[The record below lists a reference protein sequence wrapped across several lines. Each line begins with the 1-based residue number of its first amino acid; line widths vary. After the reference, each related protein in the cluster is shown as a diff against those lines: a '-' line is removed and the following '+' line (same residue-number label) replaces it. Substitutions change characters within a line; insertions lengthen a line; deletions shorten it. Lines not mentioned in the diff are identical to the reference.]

1 MKKSCYGLIID
12 SANMESLEHEFKK
25 LDVSRP
31 NQRKDESKSAESSNE
46 NAPAAAESL
55 LPLDHFIQDLDER
68 KGKLPCQCK
77 EVTDIQTSVE
87 NFLKVLLLD
96 IEKDFPFFKTTLINS
111 GSFYEGTKVGK
122 PDEFDYFVQLDNFS
136 QPEDIRFEELA
147 HSVVTVIPSESAF
160 EKLLKVNPSLCSFDW
175 REKIKRPF
183 FGALHSKL
191 ARGFEAF
198 DLQVLSDTTRRHGPA
213 YTLHLKWTG
222 GKLYKGLNIAVDLV
236 LAVKINSHSSTM
248 EVDFESQAGRVVPS
262 LLDTLPYYFAV
273 SGYKEYPV
281 SSSSNLF
288 KEFKEEQEKRS
299 LGFPVSESKI
309 SLRISLKEFHC
320 LLRISQ
326 SSLEQSLFRDHFGPD
341 GGPSV
346 CLRVLKVLR
355 DMTRPFGQFWYCLS
369 LYIFNKR
376 KSIDENVLDFIDIDK
391 KINNNL
397 VRHTKLHSPCGVTE
411 PDMES
416 SKYIS
421 SYTLK
426 TLTLFEWST
435 NPEEKQWT
443 GSNLTQRIVNIFT
456 GLLDLLKQNK
466 GIRSFWYE
474 DYNVLPADGE
484 SDVLLSDAINRVTI
498 ILKCISSSRNAS
510 KYCFKNCV
518 QTLKD
523 FVKLA
528 RRKTKLTRFL
538 HSSLEGNFGDK
549 IREVLEESVGK
560 TKKKGSPHIPKGP
573 RWKPYS
579 AIVDVDFFSDH
590 SVFCGIYIRALLEK
604 IAPEE
609 DFQILSS
616 YFQSKDDSIFV
627 SGTDSFTMEEAE
639 EIVKNSRHL
648 FEEIA
653 RDRMNDLKTFLPDY
667 SLWSRDFKHDEVA
680 DLLKLLRKNFEKD
693 LEILRNK
700 LKTEKVSRKPG
711 TGV

>member
-1 MKKSCYGLIID
+1 MKTSCYGLIID

-31 NQRKDESKSAESSNE
+31 NQREDESKSAESSNE

-68 KGKLPCQCK
+68 KGKLPCGCQ

-87 NFLKVLLLD
+87 NFLKALLLD
-96 IEKDFPFFKTTLINS
+96 IEKDLPFFKTTLINS

-136 QPEDIRFEELA
+136 QDIRSEELKHGMVA
-147 HSVVTVIPSESAF
+147 VIPSESAF
-160 EKLLKVNPSLCSFDW
+160 QKLSKVNHNLHSFDW
-175 REKIKRPF
+175 KENIKSPF
-183 FGALHSKL
+183 VEALDSKL
-191 ARGFEAF
+191 VKGFEAF
-198 DLQVLSDTTRRHGPA
+198 GLKVLSEETSRHGPA
-213 YTLHLKWTG
+213 YTLDLKWTG
-222 GKLYKGLNIAVDLV
+222 GELYKGLNIAVDLV

-248 EVDFESQAGRVVPS
+248 KVDFESQAGRVVTS

-288 KEFKEEQEKRS
+288 KEFKEEQKKS
-299 LGFPVSESKI
+299 CLGFPVSESKI

-320 LLRISQ
+320 LLCISQ

-355 DMTRPFGQFWYCLS
+355 DMTRPFDQFRYCLS
-369 LYIFNKR
+369 LYIFDKG
-376 KSIDENVLDFIDIDK
+376 KSIDENVLDFINIDK
-391 KINNNL
+391 KINNF

-411 PDMES
+411 PDSDS

-426 TLTLFEWST
+426 TLTLFEWSE

-456 GLLDLLKQNK
+456 GLLGLLKQNE

-474 DYNVLPADGE
+474 DYNVLPADGG
-484 SDVLLSDAINRVTI
+484 SDILLSDAINRVTI
-498 ILKCISSSRNAS
+498 ILKCISSLRNAS

-518 QTLKD
+518 HTLKD
-523 FVKLA
+523 LLKLA

-538 HSSLEGNFGDK
+538 RSSLERIFGDK
-549 IREVLEESVGK
+549 IREVLEESIGK
-560 TKKKGSPHIPKGP
+560 TKKKGNPPIPKGP
-573 RWKPYS
+573 GRKTDS
-579 AIVDVDFFSDH
+579 AIVDVDFFADP

-604 IAPEE
+604 LAPEE
-609 DFQILSS
+609 DFQILSY
-616 YFQSKDDSIFV
+616 YFQSKDDRIFV
-627 SGTDSFTMEEAE
+627 SGTDSFTKEEAE

-653 RDRMNDLKTFLPDY
+653 RNRMNDLKTFLPDY

-680 DLLKLLRKNFEKD
+680 ELLNLLWKNFEKD

-711 TGV
+711 TGVET

>member
-1 MKKSCYGLIID
+1 
-12 SANMESLEHEFKK
+12 MESLEHEFKK
-25 LDVSRP
+25 LDVRRP
-31 NQRKDESKSAESSNE
+31 NQGEDELKSSESSNE

-55 LPLDHFIQDLDER
+55 LPFDHFIQDLDER
-68 KGKLPCQCK
+68 KGKLPCCK

-87 NFLKVLLLD
+87 NFLKALLLE
-96 IEKDFPFFKTTLINS
+96 IEKDLPFFKTTLINS

-136 QPEDIRFEELA
+136 QPDDIRFEELA

-160 EKLLKVNPSLCSFDW
+160 EKLLQVNRSLRSFDW
-175 REKIKRPF
+175 KEKIKSPF

-248 EVDFESQAGRVVPS
+248 KVDFESQAGRVVTS

-288 KEFKEEQEKRS
+288 
-299 LGFPVSESKI
+299 SESTI
-309 SLRISLKEFHC
+309 SLRESHC
-320 LLRISQ
+320 LLRCSQ
-326 SSLEQSLFRDHFGPD
+326 SCLEQSLFRDHFGPD
-341 GGPSV
+341 GGPSI
-346 CLRVLKVLR
+346 CLRVLKVLL
-355 DMTRPFGQFWYCLS
+355 DMTRKFDQCGFCIS
-369 LYIFNKR
+369 LQCSFNKE
-376 KSIDENVLDFIDIDK
+376 KSIYQNVRAFINVDK
-391 KINNNL
+391 EITNSD
-397 VRHTKLHSPCGVTE
+397 RHTNTHFLCGVPE
-411 PDMES
+411 PYEDS
-416 SKYIS
+416 SKSYIS

-426 TLTLFEWST
+426 TLTLFEWSK

-498 ILKCISSSRNAS
+498 ILKCISSLRNAS

-528 RRKTKLTRFL
+528 RRKTKLTSFL
-538 HSSLEGNFGDK
+538 HSSLEGIFGDK

-560 TKKKGSPHIPKGP
+560 TKKKGSPPFPKGP

-693 LEILRNK
+693 LDILRNK

-711 TGV
+711 TGVET

>member
-1 MKKSCYGLIID
+1 MKKSCHGFIID
-12 SANMESLEHEFKK
+12 SGTDMESLEHEFKN
-25 LDVSRP
+25 LDVRRP
-31 NQRKDESKSAESSNE
+31 NQGEDESKSSESSNE

-55 LPLDHFIQDLDER
+55 LPLDHFIKDLDER
-68 KGKLPCQCK
+68 KGKLPCCK

-87 NFLKVLLLD
+87 NFLKALLLE
-96 IEKDFPFFKTTLINS
+96 IENDLPFFKTTLINS
-111 GSFYEGTKVGK
+111 GSLYEGTKVGK

-160 EKLLKVNPSLCSFDW
+160 EKLLKVNRSLCSFDW
-175 REKIKRPF
+175 KEKIKTPF
-183 FGALHSKL
+183 FGALHRKL
-191 ARGFEAF
+191 AMGFEAF
-198 DLQVLSDTTRRHGPA
+198 DLQVLSETTRRHGPA

-248 EVDFESQAGRVVPS
+248 EVDFESQAGSVVSS

-288 KEFKEEQEKRS
+288 
-299 LGFPVSESKI
+299 SESTI
-309 SLRISLKEFHC
+309 SLRESHC
-320 LLRISQ
+320 LLRCSQ
-326 SSLEQSLFRDHFGPD
+326 SCLEQSLFRDHFGPD

-346 CLRVLKVLR
+346 SLRVLKVLL
-355 DMTRPFGQFWYCLS
+355 DMTRTFDQCGFCISYQCS
-369 LYIFNKR
+369 FNKE
-376 KSIDENVLDFIDIDK
+376 KSICQNVRTFINVDK
-391 KINNNL
+391 EINNSD
-397 VRHTKLHSPCGVTE
+397 RHTKTHNLCGVPE
-411 PDMES
+411 PYEDS
-416 SKYIS
+416 SKSYIS

-426 TLTLFEWST
+426 TLALFEWSK

-456 GLLDLLKQNK
+456 VLLDLLKQNE
-466 GIRSFWYE
+466 GIRSSWYE

-484 SDVLLSDAINRVTI
+484 SDILLSDAINRVTI
-498 ILKCISSSRNAS
+498 ILKCISSVRNAS
-510 KYCFKNCV
+510 KYCSKNCV

-538 HSSLEGNFGDK
+538 LSSLEGIFGDK

-560 TKKKGSPHIPKGP
+560 TKKKGSPPIPKGP

-579 AIVDVDFFSDH
+579 AKIDFDFFSDH

-604 IAPEE
+604 LAPEE

-616 YFQSKDDSIFV
+616 YFQSKDDRIFV
-627 SGTDSFTMEEAE
+627 SGTNSFAKEEAE

-653 RDRMNDLKTFLPDY
+653 RNRMNDLETFLPDY
-667 SLWSRDFKHDEVA
+667 SLWSRDFKNDEVA
-680 DLLKLLRKNFEKD
+680 NLLKLLWKNFEKD
-693 LEILRNK
+693 LEILQNK
-700 LKTEKVSRKPG
+700 LKTEKVSTKPD
-711 TGV
+711 TGVET

>member
-1 MKKSCYGLIID
+1 
-12 SANMESLEHEFKK
+12 MESLEHEFKK
-25 LDVSRP
+25 LDVRRP
-31 NQRKDESKSAESSNE
+31 NQGEDELKSSESSNE

-68 KGKLPCQCK
+68 KGKLPCCK

-87 NFLKVLLLD
+87 NFLKALLLE
-96 IEKDFPFFKTTLINS
+96 IEKDLPFFKTTLINS

-136 QPEDIRFEELA
+136 QPDDIRFEELA

-160 EKLLKVNPSLCSFDW
+160 EKLLQVNRSLRSFDW
-175 REKIKRPF
+175 KEKIKSPF

-248 EVDFESQAGRVVPS
+248 KVDFESQAGRVVTS

-288 KEFKEEQEKRS
+288 
-299 LGFPVSESKI
+299 SESTI
-309 SLRISLKEFHC
+309 SLRESHC
-320 LLRISQ
+320 LLRCSQ
-326 SSLEQSLFRDHFGPD
+326 SCLEQSLFRDHFGPD
-341 GGPSV
+341 GGPSI
-346 CLRVLKVLR
+346 CLRVLKVLL
-355 DMTRPFGQFWYCLS
+355 DMTRKFDQCGFCIS
-369 LYIFNKR
+369 LQCSFNKE
-376 KSIDENVLDFIDIDK
+376 KSIYQNVRAFINVDK
-391 KINNNL
+391 EITNSD
-397 VRHTKLHSPCGVTE
+397 RHTNTHFLCGVPE
-411 PDMES
+411 PYEDS
-416 SKYIS
+416 SKSYIS

-426 TLTLFEWST
+426 TLTLFEWSK

-498 ILKCISSSRNAS
+498 ILKCISSLRNAS

-528 RRKTKLTRFL
+528 RRKTKLTSFL
-538 HSSLEGNFGDK
+538 HSSLEGIFGDK

-560 TKKKGSPHIPKGP
+560 TKKKGSPPIPKGP

-616 YFQSKDDSIFV
+616 YFQSKDDSIIV

-653 RDRMNDLKTFLPDY
+653 RNRMNDLKTFLPDY

-693 LEILRNK
+693 LDILRNK

-711 TGV
+711 TGVET

>member
-1 MKKSCYGLIID
+1 
-12 SANMESLEHEFKK
+12 MESLEHEFKK
-25 LDVSRP
+25 LDVRRP
-31 NQRKDESKSAESSNE
+31 NQGEDESKLSESSNE

-68 KGKLPCQCK
+68 KGKLPCCK

-87 NFLKVLLLD
+87 NFLKALLLE
-96 IEKDFPFFKTTLINS
+96 IEKDLPFFKTTLINS
-111 GSFYEGTKVGK
+111 GSFYEGTKVGR

-136 QPEDIRFEELA
+136 QPDDIRFEELA
-147 HSVVTVIPSESAF
+147 HSVVTVIASESAF
-160 EKLLKVNPSLCSFDW
+160 GKLLQVNRSLRSFDW
-175 REKIKRPF
+175 KEKIKSPF

-248 EVDFESQAGRVVPS
+248 KVDFESQAGRVVTS
-262 LLDTLPYYFAV
+262 LLGTLPYYFAV

-288 KEFKEEQEKRS
+288 
-299 LGFPVSESKI
+299 SESTI
-309 SLRISLKEFHC
+309 SLRESHC
-320 LLRISQ
+320 LLRCSQ
-326 SSLEQSLFRDHFGPD
+326 SCLEQSLFRDHFGPD
-341 GGPSV
+341 GGPSI
-346 CLRVLKVLR
+346 CLRVLKVLL
-355 DMTRPFGQFWYCLS
+355 DMTRKFDQCGFCIS
-369 LYIFNKR
+369 LQCSFNKE
-376 KSIDENVLDFIDIDK
+376 KSIYQNVRTFINVDK
-391 KINNNL
+391 EITNSD
-397 VRHTKLHSPCGVTE
+397 RHTNTHFLCGVPE
-411 PDMES
+411 PYEDS
-416 SKYIS
+416 SKSYIS

-426 TLTLFEWST
+426 TLTLFEWSK

-498 ILKCISSSRNAS
+498 ILKCISSLRNAS

-528 RRKTKLTRFL
+528 RRKTKLTSFL
-538 HSSLEGNFGDK
+538 HSSLEGIFGDK

-560 TKKKGSPHIPKGP
+560 TKKKGSPPFPKGP

-616 YFQSKDDSIFV
+616 YFQSKDDSIIV

-653 RDRMNDLKTFLPDY
+653 RNRMNDLKTFLPDY

-693 LEILRNK
+693 LDILRNK

-711 TGV
+711 TGVET

>member
-1 MKKSCYGLIID
+1 
-12 SANMESLEHEFKK
+12 MESLEHEFKK

-31 NQRKDESKSAESSNE
+31 NQREDESKSAESSNE

-68 KGKLPCQCK
+68 KGKLPCGCQ

-87 NFLKVLLLD
+87 NFLKALLLE
-96 IEKDFPFFKTTLINS
+96 IEKDLPFFKTTLINS

-175 REKIKRPF
+175 RETIKRPF
-183 FGALHSKL
+183 FEALHSKL

-198 DLQVLSDTTRRHGPA
+198 DLQVLSDRTRRHGPA

-248 EVDFESQAGRVVPS
+248 KVDFESQAGRVVKS

-288 KEFKEEQEKRS
+288 
-299 LGFPVSESKI
+299 SESTI
-309 SLRISLKEFHC
+309 SLRESHC
-320 LLRISQ
+320 LLRCSQ
-326 SSLEQSLFRDHFGPD
+326 SCLEQSLFRDHFGPD
-341 GGPSV
+341 GGPSI
-346 CLRVLKVLR
+346 CLRVLKVLL
-355 DMTRPFGQFWYCLS
+355 DMTRKFDQFGFCIS
-369 LYIFNKR
+369 LQCSFNKE
-376 KSIDENVLDFIDIDK
+376 KSIYQNVRTFINVDK
-391 KINNNL
+391 EITNSD
-397 VRHTKLHSPCGVTE
+397 RHTNTHFLCGVPE
-411 PDMES
+411 PYEDS
-416 SKYIS
+416 SKSYIS

-426 TLTLFEWST
+426 TLALFQWSK

-456 GLLDLLKQNK
+456 VLLDLLKQNE

-498 ILKCISSSRNAS
+498 ILKCISSLRNAS

-528 RRKTKLTRFL
+528 RRKTKLTSFL
-538 HSSLEGNFGDK
+538 HSSLEDIFGDK

-560 TKKKGSPHIPKGP
+560 TKKKGSPPFPKGP

-711 TGV
+711 TGVET

>member
-1 MKKSCYGLIID
+1 MQ
-12 SANMESLEHEFKK
+12 SLQHELKK
-25 LDVSRP
+25 LDLSP
-31 NQRKDESKSAESSNE
+31 PSQSKDRSKSPESSVE
-46 NAPAAAESL
+46 NAPAAESMS
-55 LPLDHFIQDLDER
+55 PLDHFIRDLDER
-68 KGKLPCQCK
+68 KGKLPCCQ
-77 EVTDIQTSVE
+77 EYVQEITDIQASVE
-87 NFLKVLLLD
+87 NFLKALLLD

-122 PDEFDYFVQLDNFS
+122 PDEFDYFVQMDNLS
-136 QPEDIRFEELA
+136 QDIRFEELKNSMVA
-147 HSVVTVIPSESAF
+147 VIPSESAF
-160 EKLLKVNPSLCSFDW
+160 EKLPKVNRSLYSFDW
-175 REKIKRPF
+175 KVNIKSPF
-183 FGALHSKL
+183 VEALDSKL
-191 ARGFEAF
+191 VKGFKAF
-198 DLQVLSDTTRRHGPA
+198 GLKVLSDEMGSLRRHGPA
-213 YTLHLKWTG
+213 YTLYLKWTG
-222 GKLYKGLNIAVDLV
+222 GKKYKGLIIAVDLV
-236 LAVKINSHSSTM
+236 LAVKINTHSSTM
-248 EVDFESQAGRVVPS
+248 KVDFKSQAGSVVSS
-262 LLDTLPYYFAV
+262 LLGTLPYYFAV

-411 PDMES
+411 PNMES

-498 ILKCISSSRNAS
+498 ILKCISSLRNAS

-518 QTLKD
+518 
-523 FVKLA
+523 V
-528 RRKTKLTRFL
+528 
-538 HSSLEGNFGDK
+538 
-549 IREVLEESVGK
+549 
-560 TKKKGSPHIPKGP
+560 
-573 RWKPYS
+573 
-579 AIVDVDFFSDH
+579 
-590 SVFCGIYIRALLEK
+590 
-604 IAPEE
+604 
-609 DFQILSS
+609 
-616 YFQSKDDSIFV
+616 
-627 SGTDSFTMEEAE
+627 
-639 EIVKNSRHL
+639 
-648 FEEIA
+648 
-653 RDRMNDLKTFLPDY
+653 
-667 SLWSRDFKHDEVA
+667 
-680 DLLKLLRKNFEKD
+680 
-693 LEILRNK
+693 
-700 LKTEKVSRKPG
+700 
-711 TGV
+711 

>member
-1 MKKSCYGLIID
+1 
-12 SANMESLEHEFKK
+12 MESLEHEFKK

-31 NQRKDESKSAESSNE
+31 NQREDESKSPESSNE
-46 NAPAAAESL
+46 DVPAAAESL

-160 EKLLKVNPSLCSFDW
+160 EKLLQVNRSLRSFDW
-175 REKIKRPF
+175 TDKIKSPF

-191 ARGFEAF
+191 AMGFEAF
-198 DLQVLSDTTRRHGPA
+198 DLQVLSETTRRHGPA

-248 EVDFESQAGRVVPS
+248 EVDFESQAGRVVTS

-288 KEFKEEQEKRS
+288 
-299 LGFPVSESKI
+299 SESTI
-309 SLRISLKEFHC
+309 SLRESHC
-320 LLRISQ
+320 LLRCSQ
-326 SSLEQSLFRDHFGPD
+326 SCLEQSLFRDHFGPD
-341 GGPSV
+341 GGPSI
-346 CLRVLKVLR
+346 CLRVLKVLL
-355 DMTRPFGQFWYCLS
+355 DMTRTFDQCGFCISYQCS
-369 LYIFNKR
+369 FNKE
-376 KSIDENVLDFIDIDK
+376 KSIYQNVRKFINVDK
-391 KINNNL
+391 EITNSD
-397 VRHTKLHSPCGVTE
+397 RHTKTLYLCGVPE
-411 PDMES
+411 PYEDS
-416 SKYIS
+416 SKSYIS

-426 TLTLFEWST
+426 TLALFEWSK

-443 GSNLTQRIVNIFT
+443 GSNLTQRIVNTFT
-456 GLLDLLKQNK
+456 VLLDLLERNK

-498 ILKCISSSRNAS
+498 ILKCISSLRNAS
-510 KYCFKNCV
+510 KYWIKNCV

-528 RRKTKLTRFL
+528 RRKTKLTSFL
-538 HSSLEGNFGDK
+538 HSSLEGIFGDK
-549 IREVLEESVGK
+549 IKEVLEESVGK
-560 TKKKGSPHIPKGP
+560 TKKKGSRPIPKGP

-604 IAPEE
+604 LAPEE

-616 YFQSKDDSIFV
+616 YFQSNDDSIFV
-627 SGTDSFTMEEAE
+627 SGTDSFTKEEAE
-639 EIVKNSRHL
+639 EIVKNSRH
-648 FEEIA
+648 I
-653 RDRMNDLKTFLPDY
+653 
-667 SLWSRDFKHDEVA
+667 S
-680 DLLKLLRKNFEKD
+680 LRK
-693 LEILRNK
+693 LHV
-700 LKTEKVSRKPG
+700 TE
-711 TGV
+711 

>member
-1 MKKSCYGLIID
+1 
-12 SANMESLEHEFKK
+12 MESLEHEFKK

-31 NQRKDESKSAESSNE
+31 NQREDESKSAESSNE
-46 NAPAAAESL
+46 DVPAAAESL

-68 KGKLPCQCK
+68 KGKLPCGCQ

-87 NFLKVLLLD
+87 NFLKAFLLE
-96 IEKDFPFFKTTLINS
+96 IEKDLPFFKTTLINS

-160 EKLLKVNPSLCSFDW
+160 EKLLQVNRSLRSFDW
-175 REKIKRPF
+175 KEKIKSPF

-248 EVDFESQAGRVVPS
+248 KVDFESQAGRVVTS

-288 KEFKEEQEKRS
+288 
-299 LGFPVSESKI
+299 SESTI
-309 SLRISLKEFHC
+309 SLRESHC
-320 LLRISQ
+320 LLRCSQ
-326 SSLEQSLFRDHFGPD
+326 SCLEQSLFRDHFGPD
-341 GGPSV
+341 GGPSI
-346 CLRVLKVLR
+346 CLRVFKVLL
-355 DMTRPFGQFWYCLS
+355 DMTRKFDQCGFCIS
-369 LYIFNKR
+369 LQCSFNKE
-376 KSIDENVLDFIDIDK
+376 KSIYQNVRTFINVDK
-391 KINNNL
+391 EITNSD
-397 VRHTKLHSPCGVTE
+397 RHTNTHFLCGVPE
-411 PDMES
+411 PYEDS
-416 SKYIS
+416 SKSYIS

-426 TLTLFEWST
+426 TLTLFEWSK
-435 NPEEKQWT
+435 NQEEKQWT

-498 ILKCISSSRNAS
+498 ILKCISSLRNAS

-528 RRKTKLTRFL
+528 RRKTKLTSFL
-538 HSSLEGNFGDK
+538 HSSLEGIFGDK

-560 TKKKGSPHIPKGP
+560 TKKKGSPPIPKGP

-616 YFQSKDDSIFV
+616 YFQSKDDSIIV

-653 RDRMNDLKTFLPDY
+653 RNRMNDLKTFLPDY

-693 LEILRNK
+693 LDILRNK

-711 TGV
+711 TGVET

>member
-31 NQRKDESKSAESSNE
+31 NQREDESKSAESSNE
-46 NAPAAAESL
+46 DVPAAAESL

-68 KGKLPCQCK
+68 KGKLPCGCQ

-87 NFLKVLLLD
+87 NFLKALLLD
-96 IEKDFPFFKTTLINS
+96 IEKDLPFFKTTLINS

-175 REKIKRPF
+175 RETIKRPF
-183 FGALHSKL
+183 FEALHSKL

-248 EVDFESQAGRVVPS
+248 EVDLESQAGSVVSS
-262 LLDTLPYYFAV
+262 LLHTLPYYFAIN
-273 SGYKEYPV
+273 GYKERTFSVP
-281 SSSSNLF
+281 NLF
-288 KEFKEEQEKRS
+288 KEAQKRREEG
-299 LGFPVSESKI
+299 LGLPI
-309 SLRISLKEFHC
+309 SITHQSDC

-326 SSLEQSLFRDHFGPD
+326 SCLEQSLFRDHFGPD
-341 GGPSV
+341 SGPSV

-355 DMTRPFGQFWYCLS
+355 DMTRKFDQQGHLHAGLFPGTCHLCQPMDTFD
-369 LYIFNKR
+369 
-376 KSIDENVLDFIDIDK
+376 KSKSVDQNVLEF
-391 KINNNL
+391 INNDAEINSKGHEKVISL
-397 VRHTKLHSPCGVTE
+397 FSDTE
-411 PDMES
+411 PAEF
-416 SKYIS
+416 IS

-426 TLTLFEWST
+426 TLVLFEWSE
-435 NPEEKQWT
+435 NPEDEQWT

-456 GLLDLLKQNK
+456 VLLDLLKQNK

-484 SDVLLSDAINRVTI
+484 SDVLLCDAINRVTI
-498 ILKCISSSRNAS
+498 ILKCISSLRNAS
-510 KYCFKNCV
+510 KYCINNCV

-538 HSSLEGNFGDK
+538 HSSLEGIFGDT

-560 TKKKGSPHIPKGP
+560 TKKKGSPPIPKGP

-579 AIVDVDFFSDH
+579 AIVDVDFFADP

-604 IAPEE
+604 LAPEE
-609 DFQILSS
+609 DFQILSY
-616 YFQSKDDSIFV
+616 YFQRKDDRIFV
-627 SGTDSFTMEEAE
+627 SGTDSFTKEEAE

-653 RDRMNDLKTFLPDY
+653 RNRMNDLKTFLPDY

-711 TGV
+711 TGVET

>member
-1 MKKSCYGLIID
+1 
-12 SANMESLEHEFKK
+12 MESLEHEFKK

-31 NQRKDESKSAESSNE
+31 NQREDESKSAESSNE
-46 NAPAAAESL
+46 DVPAAAESL

-68 KGKLPCQCK
+68 KGKLPCGCQ

-87 NFLKVLLLD
+87 NFLKALLLE
-96 IEKDFPFFKTTLINS
+96 IEKDLPFFKTTLINS

-160 EKLLKVNPSLCSFDW
+160 EKLLNVNPSLCSFDW
-175 REKIKRPF
+175 RETIKRPF
-183 FGALHSKL
+183 FEALHSKL

-198 DLQVLSDTTRRHGPA
+198 NLQVLSDTTRRHGPA

-248 EVDFESQAGRVVPS
+248 EVDFESQAGRVVTS

-288 KEFKEEQEKRS
+288 
-299 LGFPVSESKI
+299 SESTI
-309 SLRISLKEFHC
+309 SLRESHC
-320 LLRISQ
+320 LLRCSQ
-326 SSLEQSLFRDHFGPD
+326 SCLEQSLFRDHFGPD
-341 GGPSV
+341 GGPSI
-346 CLRVLKVLR
+346 CLRVLKVLL
-355 DMTRPFGQFWYCLS
+355 DMTRTFDQCGFCISYQCS
-369 LYIFNKR
+369 FNKE
-376 KSIDENVLDFIDIDK
+376 KSIYQNVRKFINVDK
-391 KINNNL
+391 EITNSD
-397 VRHTKLHSPCGVTE
+397 RHTKTLYLCGVPE
-411 PDMES
+411 PYEDS
-416 SKYIS
+416 SKSYIS

-426 TLTLFEWST
+426 TLALFEWSK

-456 GLLDLLKQNK
+456 VLLDLLKQNK

-498 ILKCISSSRNAS
+498 ILKCISSLRNAS
-510 KYCFKNCV
+510 KYCIKNCV

-538 HSSLEGNFGDK
+538 HSSLEGIFGDT

-560 TKKKGSPHIPKGP
+560 TKKKGSPPIPKGP

-579 AIVDVDFFSDH
+579 AIVDVNFFSDH
-590 SVFCGIYIRALLEK
+590 SVFCGIYIPALLEK
-604 IAPEE
+604 LAPEE

-627 SGTDSFTMEEAE
+627 SGTDSFTKEEAE
-639 EIVKNSRHL
+639 EIVKNSRH
-648 FEEIA
+648 I
-653 RDRMNDLKTFLPDY
+653 
-667 SLWSRDFKHDEVA
+667 S
-680 DLLKLLRKNFEKD
+680 LRK
-693 LEILRNK
+693 LHV
-700 LKTEKVSRKPG
+700 TE
-711 TGV
+711 

>member
-1 MKKSCYGLIID
+1 MKKSCHSFIID
-12 SANMESLEHEFKK
+12 SGTDMESLEHEFKK
-25 LDVSRP
+25 LDLSRP
-31 NQRKDESKSAESSNE
+31 NQGEDESKSAESSSE
-46 NAPAAAESL
+46 NAPVAAESMS
-55 LPLDHFIQDLDER
+55 PLDHFIRDLDER
-68 KGKLPCQCK
+68 KGKLPCCQ
-77 EVTDIQTSVE
+77 EYVQEITDIQASVE
-87 NFLKVLLLD
+87 NFLKALLLD
-96 IEKDFPFFKTTLINS
+96 IEKDLPFFKTTLINS

-136 QPEDIRFEELA
+136 QPDDIRFEELA

-160 EKLLKVNPSLCSFDW
+160 GKLLQVNRSLRSFDW
-175 REKIKRPF
+175 KEKIKSPF

-222 GKLYKGLNIAVDLV
+222 GKLYKGLNISVDLV

-248 EVDFESQAGRVVPS
+248 KVDFESQAGRVVTS

-288 KEFKEEQEKRS
+288 REFKEEQKKS
-299 LGFPVSESKI
+299 CLGFPISESK
-309 SLRISLKEFHC
+309 ISLKEFHC
-320 LLRISQ
+320 LLCISQ

-355 DMTRPFGQFWYCLS
+355 DMTRPFDQFRYCLS
-369 LYIFNKR
+369 LYIFDKG

-391 KINNNL
+391 EFNNF

-411 PDMES
+411 PDSDS

-426 TLTLFEWST
+426 TLTLFEWSE

-456 GLLDLLKQNK
+456 GLLGLLKQNE

-484 SDVLLSDAINRVTI
+484 SVLLSDAINRVTI
-498 ILKCISSSRNAS
+498 ILKCISSLRNAS

-518 QTLKD
+518 HTLKD
-523 FVKLA
+523 LLKLA
-528 RRKTKLTRFL
+528 RCKTKLTRFL
-538 HSSLEGNFGDK
+538 HSSLERIFGDK
-549 IREVLEESVGK
+549 IREVLEESIGK
-560 TKKKGSPHIPKGP
+560 TKKKGSPPIPIGP

-579 AIVDVDFFSDH
+579 AIVDVDFFADP

-604 IAPEE
+604 LAPEE
-609 DFQILSS
+609 DFQILSY
-616 YFQSKDDSIFV
+616 YFQRKDDRIFV
-627 SGTDSFTMEEAE
+627 SGTDSFTKEEAE

-653 RDRMNDLKTFLPDY
+653 RNRMNDLKTFLPDY

-711 TGV
+711 TGVET

>member
-1 MKKSCYGLIID
+1 
-12 SANMESLEHEFKK
+12 MESLEHEFKK
-25 LDVSRP
+25 LDVRRP
-31 NQRKDESKSAESSNE
+31 NQGEDESKSSESSNE

-68 KGKLPCQCK
+68 KGKLPCCK

-87 NFLKVLLLD
+87 NFLKALLLE
-96 IEKDFPFFKTTLINS
+96 IEKDLPFFKTTLINS

-160 EKLLKVNPSLCSFDW
+160 EKLLQVNRSLRSFDW
-175 REKIKRPF
+175 KEKIKSPF

-248 EVDFESQAGRVVPS
+248 EVDFESQAGRVVTS

-288 KEFKEEQEKRS
+288 
-299 LGFPVSESKI
+299 SESTI
-309 SLRISLKEFHC
+309 SLRESHC
-320 LLRISQ
+320 LLRCSQ
-326 SSLEQSLFRDHFGPD
+326 SCLEQSLFRDHFGPD
-341 GGPSV
+341 GGPSI
-346 CLRVLKVLR
+346 CLRVLKVLL
-355 DMTRPFGQFWYCLS
+355 DMTRTFDQCGFCISYQCS
-369 LYIFNKR
+369 FNKE
-376 KSIDENVLDFIDIDK
+376 KSIYQNVRKFINVDK
-391 KINNNL
+391 EITNSD
-397 VRHTKLHSPCGVTE
+397 RHTKTLYLCGVPE
-411 PDMES
+411 PYEDS
-416 SKYIS
+416 SKSYIS

-426 TLTLFEWST
+426 TLALFEWSK

-456 GLLDLLKQNK
+456 VLLDLLKQNE

-498 ILKCISSSRNAS
+498 ILKCISSLRNAS
-510 KYCFKNCV
+510 KYCIKNCV

-538 HSSLEGNFGDK
+538 HSSLEGIFGDT

-560 TKKKGSPHIPKGP
+560 TKKKGSPPIPKGP

-579 AIVDVDFFSDH
+579 AIVDVNFFSDH
-590 SVFCGIYIRALLEK
+590 SVFCGIYIPALLEK
-604 IAPEE
+604 LAPEE

-616 YFQSKDDSIFV
+616 YFRSKDDSIFV
-627 SGTDSFTMEEAE
+627 SGTDSLTKEEAE

-653 RDRMNDLKTFLPDY
+653 RNRMNDLKTFLPDY

-680 DLLKLLRKNFEKD
+680 ELLKLLRKNFEKD

-700 LKTEKVSRKPG
+700 LKTEKVSREPG
-711 TGV
+711 TGVET